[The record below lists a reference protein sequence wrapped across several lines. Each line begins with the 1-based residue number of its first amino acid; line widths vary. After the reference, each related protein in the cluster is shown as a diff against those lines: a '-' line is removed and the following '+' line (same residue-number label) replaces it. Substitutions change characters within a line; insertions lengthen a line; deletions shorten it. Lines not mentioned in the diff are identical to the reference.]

1 MQMKKKTKLYLRLNL
16 ISLFFVA
23 VSFISV
29 TLAWFV
35 YSGLSRVTTEVAV
48 KAWYIEIKNEKN
60 PEQNKD
66 SNNVVISFDD
76 LYPGMETIEEEI
88 KIKNFGDSDAML
100 KYEIASARILDD
112 EKDNYVASESTPSK
126 LIEDIISHNYPFH
139 ININLSKKY
148 VLAKTDEATFKVSIS
163 WPLDPGKDENGKDL
177 NVVDSEWGTKAY
189 QFKLTE
195 NEKHGLDKSYQVRAS
210 IKLDILLTAEQYI
223 ETPETSDPE
232 YRLGNEILYDVIE
245 NRLCETQSTNCIK
258 TNVIDVNNTL
268 CDSTVTLLPKV
279 TQEYISG
286 TYNDIN
292 YLYQSYVSTWGAN
305 TRLLNIED
313 VLNVVSR
320 DLKDSVLVRPN
331 VSDLVIGNLSY
342 DGRLEKVLLKATNNQ
357 GYFKFLNKFA
367 YFHSNSCYW
376 LNNEYDLDNS
386 FAVQILDENSMKIS
400 GINKSETCKFVPVII
415 ANKPIKEFC
424 QTSLAE
430 SSGL

>member
-1 MQMKKKTKLYLRLNL
+1 MKKKTKLYLRLNL

-60 PEQNKD
+60 PDQNKD

-112 EKDNYVASESTPSK
+112 AKDNYVASESTPSE

-139 ININLSKKY
+139 ININLSKKN

-195 NEKHGLDKSYQVRAS
+195 NEKHDLDKSYQVRSS

-245 NRLCETQSTNCIK
+245 NRLCETESTSCIK

-279 TQEYISG
+279 TQNYSSG

-292 YLYQSYVSTWGAN
+292 NLYKSYVSSWGAN
-305 TRLLNIED
+305 TRLLNIQD

-331 VSDLVIGNLSY
+331 VSDLVIGNLSQ

-357 GYFKFLNKFA
+357 GYFKFLNKYT
-367 YFHSNSCYW
+367 YFYSDDCYW
-376 LNNEYDLDNS
+376 LNNEYNIDNS
-386 FAVQILDENSMKIS
+386 FAVQKLDESSMKIG

-424 QTSLAE
+424 QTALAE
-430 SSGL
+430 N

>member
-1 MQMKKKTKLYLRLNL
+1 MKKKTKLYLRLNL

-66 SNNVVISFDD
+66 SNNIVISFDD

-88 KIKNFGDSDAML
+88 KIKNFGDSDAMV

-112 EKDNYVASESTPSK
+112 EKDNYVASESIPSE

-163 WPLDPGKDENGKDL
+163 WPLDPGEDENGKDL
-177 NVVDSEWGTKAY
+177 NVVDSHWGTKAY

-195 NEKHGLDKSYQVRAS
+195 NEKHELDKSYQVRSS

-223 ETPETSDPE
+223 ETPDTSDPE
-232 YRLGNEILYDVIE
+232 YRLGNEILYNVVE
-245 NRLCETQSTNCIK
+245 NRLCDVESSSCIK

-279 TQEYISG
+279 TQNYLSG

-292 YLYQSYVSTWGAN
+292 NLYQSYVSSWGAN

-313 VLNVVSR
+313 ILNVVSR

-367 YFHSNSCYW
+367 YFYSSDCYW
-376 LNNEYDLDNS
+376 LNNEYNTNNS
-386 FAVQILDENSMKIS
+386 FGVEILDQNSMRIGDIAKT
-400 GINKSETCKFVPVII
+400 ETCKFVPVII
-415 ANKPIKEFC
+415 ANKPVKEFC
-424 QTSLAE
+424 QTTLTGS
-430 SSGL
+430 